1 MNLDAPIDD
10 CWNRIGVQGDLS
22 CPELAQH
29 IHCRNCPV
37 YATAAARLLDSELPD
52 GYVDERTSHYART
65 RNDELRATG
74 AFSLFRIGAEWLCL
88 PAPAVSEITSMRTIH
103 RLPHRADVVLG
114 VVNVRGE
121 LLICVSLARL
131 LGVEAAPRA
140 QREDGAIAY
149 PRLVVMSGEQGRLV
163 FPVDEVHGIER
174 FAPGALQEV
183 PASIGKAAATYTSAM
198 LPWGERSVGCLD
210 AGLVLYGFHRSLA

>member
-10 CWNRIGVQGDLS
+10 CWNRIGVQGDMS
-22 CPELAQH
+22 CPELERH

-37 YATAAARLLDSELPD
+37 YGAAAARLLDSELPD
-52 GYVDERTSHYART
+52 GYVDERTSHYARMQL
-65 RNDELRATG
+65 DESRATG
-74 AFSLFRIGAEWLCL
+74 AFTLFRIGAEWLCL
-88 PAPAVSEITSMRTIH
+88 PASAVSEITSMRTIH
-103 RLPHRADVVLG
+103 KLPHRAQVVLG

-121 LLICVSLARL
+121 LLICLSLAHL
-131 LGVEAAPRA
+131 LGVDPAPAPR
-140 QREDGAIAY
+140 EGDAIAY
-149 PRLVVMSGEQGRLV
+149 PRLVVMASDQGRLV
-163 FPVDEVHGIER
+163 FPVDEMHGIER

-210 AGLVLYGFHRSLA
+210 AGLVLYGFHRGLA

>member
-22 CPELAQH
+22 CPELVPH

-37 YATAAARLLDSELPD
+37 YSAAAARLLDSELPD
-52 GYVDERTSHYART
+52 GYVDERTSHYARMQHA
-65 RNDELRATG
+65 ESRATG
-74 AFSLFRIGAEWLCL
+74 AFTLFRIGAEWLCL
-88 PAPAVSEITSMRTIH
+88 PAAAVSEITSMRTIH
-103 RLPHRADVVLG
+103 KLPHRAQVVLG

-121 LLICVSLARL
+121 LLVCMSLARL
-131 LGVEAAPRA
+131 LGVEPAAAPREGDA
-140 QREDGAIAY
+140 LAY
-149 PRLVVMSGEQGRLV
+149 PRLVVMAGEQGRLV
-163 FPVDEVHGIER
+163 FPVDEMHGIER
-174 FAPGALQEV
+174 FAPDALQEV

-210 AGLVLYGFHRSLA
+210 AGLVWYGFHRGLA